1 MAYFRALDL
10 RVMFICA
17 LVIQKKKKSQK
28 SKTNKQVK
36 PEWLP
41 TRTSDSSLKSAEP
54 DQKPR

>member
-17 LVIQKKKKSQK
+17 LVIQKKKKPKIKNKQT
-28 SKTNKQVK
+28 SKTRMAAYKDF
-36 PEWLP
+36 W
-41 TRTSDSSLKSAEP
+41 LKSAEP